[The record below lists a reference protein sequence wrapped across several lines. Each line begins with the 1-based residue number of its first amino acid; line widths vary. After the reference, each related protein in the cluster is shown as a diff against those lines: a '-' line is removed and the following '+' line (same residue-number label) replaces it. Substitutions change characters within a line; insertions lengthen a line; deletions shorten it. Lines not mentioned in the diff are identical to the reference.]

1 MSDPGTTLTDLLI
14 AALLVVG
21 SGFALVGSLGLARF
35 HDFYKRIHGPTKAT
49 TLGVGCALLAS
60 SIFFTRL
67 QGSFSSRELLIAIFL
82 FITAP
87 ISAHLM
93 VKTALAED
101 PASSPPPQPA
111 TPQDPS
117 NSTASAVP
125 STGTSTVKAPT
136 AG

>member
-1 MSDPGTTLTDLLI
+1 LTEFATTATDLVI
-14 AALLVVG
+14 ATLLVG
-21 SGFALVGSLGLARF
+21 GASFALIGSIGLARF
-35 HDFYKRIHGPTKAT
+35 RDFYKRIHGPTKAT

-67 QGSFSSRELLIAIFL
+67 QGSFSSRELLIAVFL

-87 ISAHLM
+87 ISAHLL

-111 TPQDPS
+111 AAQDPS
-117 NSTASAVP
+117 STTASAVP

>member
-14 AALLVVG
+14 AALLIVG

-35 HDFYKRIHGPTKAT
+35 HDFYKRVHGPTKAT

-60 SIFFTRL
+60 SIFFTRMT
-67 QGSFSSRELLIAIFL
+67 GSFSSRELLIAVFL

-87 ISAHLM
+87 ISAHLL

-101 PASSPPPQPA
+101 PGSAPEAPPLA
-111 TPQDPS
+111 PQDPS

>member
-1 MSDPGTTLTDLLI
+1 MTEFATTATDLVI
-14 AALLVVG
+14 ATLLVG
-21 SGFALVGSLGLARF
+21 GASFALIGSIGLARF
-35 HDFYKRIHGPTKAT
+35 RDFYKRIHGPTKAT

-67 QGSFSSRELLIAIFL
+67 QGSFSSRELLIAVFL

-87 ISAHLM
+87 ISAHLL

-101 PASSPPPQPA
+101 PASSPPQPA
-111 TPQDPS
+111 AAQDPS
-117 NSTASAVP
+117 STTASAVP

>member
-1 MSDPGTTLTDLLI
+1 MTEFATTATDLVI
-14 AALLVVG
+14 ATLLVG
-21 SGFALVGSLGLARF
+21 GASFALIGSIGLARF
-35 HDFYKRIHGPTKAT
+35 RDFYKRIHGPTKAT

-67 QGSFSSRELLIAIFL
+67 QGSFSSRELLIAVFL

-87 ISAHLM
+87 ISAHLL

-111 TPQDPS
+111 AAQDPS
-117 NSTASAVP
+117 STTASAVP

>member
-1 MSDPGTTLTDLLI
+1 MTEFATTATDLVI
-14 AALLVVG
+14 ATLLVGG
-21 SGFALVGSLGLARF
+21 SSFALIGSIGLARF
-35 HDFYKRIHGPTKAT
+35 RDFYKRIHGPTKAT

-67 QGSFSSRELLIAIFL
+67 QGSFSSRELLIAVFL

-87 ISAHLM
+87 ISAHLL

-101 PASSPPPQPA
+101 PASSPPQPA
-111 TPQDPS
+111 AAQDPS
-117 NSTASAVP
+117 STTASAVP

>member
-1 MSDPGTTLTDLLI
+1 MTEFATTATDLVI
-14 AALLVVG
+14 ATLLVG
-21 SGFALVGSLGLARF
+21 GASFALIGSIGLARF
-35 HDFYKRIHGPTKAT
+35 RDFYKRIHGPTKAT

-67 QGSFSSRELLIAIFL
+67 QGSFSSRELLIAVFL

-87 ISAHLM
+87 ISAHLL

-101 PASSPPPQPA
+101 PASSPPPQPSA
-111 TPQDPS
+111 AQDPS
-117 NSTASAVP
+117 STTASAVP

>member
-1 MSDPGTTLTDLLI
+1 MTEFATTATDLVI
-14 AALLVVG
+14 ATLLVG
-21 SGFALVGSLGLARF
+21 GASFALIGSIGLARF
-35 HDFYKRIHGPTKAT
+35 RDFYKRIHGPTKAT

-87 ISAHLM
+87 ISAHLL

-101 PASSPPPQPA
+101 PASSPPQPA
-111 TPQDPS
+111 AAQDPS
-117 NSTASAVP
+117 STTASAVP

>member
-1 MSDPGTTLTDLLI
+1 MTEFATTATDLVI
-14 AALLVVG
+14 ATLLVG
-21 SGFALVGSLGLARF
+21 GASFALIGSIGLARF
-35 HDFYKRIHGPTKAT
+35 RDFYKRIHGPTKAT

-67 QGSFSSRELLIAIFL
+67 QGSVSSRELLIAVFL

-87 ISAHLM
+87 ISAHLL

-111 TPQDPS
+111 AAQDPS
-117 NSTASAVP
+117 STTASAVP

>member
-1 MSDPGTTLTDLLI
+1 MTEFATTATDLVI
-14 AALLVVG
+14 ATLLVG
-21 SGFALVGSLGLARF
+21 GASFALIGSIGLARF
-35 HDFYKRIHGPTKAT
+35 RDFYKRIHGPTKAT

-87 ISAHLM
+87 ISAHLL

-111 TPQDPS
+111 AAQDPS
-117 NSTASAVP
+117 STTASAVP

>member
-1 MSDPGTTLTDLLI
+1 MTEFATTATDLVI
-14 AALLVVG
+14 ATLLVGG
-21 SGFALVGSLGLARF
+21 SSFALIGSIGLARF
-35 HDFYKRIHGPTKAT
+35 RDFYKRIHGPTKAT

-67 QGSFSSRELLIAIFL
+67 QGSFSSRELLIAVFL

-87 ISAHLM
+87 LSAHLL

-111 TPQDPS
+111 AAQDPS
-117 NSTASAVP
+117 STTASAVP